1 MKEPEIREKENY
13 IEIVYTISK
22 EAAITYKK
30 VCDCI
35 KNNKG
40 IIEISDKTIYEE
52 INNLLI
58 DERSV
63 VCRTFGTELDKL
75 EKRLPYLL
83 ANGILKKEISRNE
96 LESIAFEIMEIV
108 CPPVLICENEP
119 TIFHYVDKELDYI
132 VNSLSEY
139 LSEDY
144 VSYFK
149 SFCHIERC
157 MCGDLYNGW
166 VIIES
171 FLALETKEM
180 RESDRGKPIR
190 TYLMKDSSGLY
201 KIGCSVDPRSRLDSM
216 KTGNATIELVCIIK
230 ENIEQELHTKYA
242 SKRVKGEWFKLS
254 EKDVRDIK
262 RLAKESYL

>member
-1 MKEPEIREKENY
+1 MKEPEIREKEEF

-22 EAAITYKK
+22 KAAITYKK
-30 VCDCI
+30 VRDCI
-35 KNNKG
+35 ESNKG
-40 IIEISDKTIYEE
+40 IIEIADKKIYEE

-58 DERSV
+58 DEQSV

-83 ANGILKKEISRNE
+83 ANGILKKEISRND

-139 LSEDY
+139 LSDDY
-144 VSYFK
+144 IRYFK
-149 SFCHIERC
+149 AFCKVEKCI
-157 MCGDLYNGW
+157 CGNYYNGW

-171 FLALETKEM
+171 FIALETKEM
-180 RESDRGKPIR
+180 RETDRNKPIR

-201 KIGCSVDPRSRLDSM
+201 KIGCSAEPHGRLESM
-216 KTGNATIELVCIIK
+216 RTGNATIELVCVIK
-230 ENIEQELHTKYA
+230 ENIEKELHIKYA
-242 SKRVKGEWFKLS
+242 NKRVKGEWFKLS

-262 RLAKESYL
+262 RLAK